1 METFTAVKD
10 FVHNP
15 HYHGQRQK
23 ALSSLNID
31 TIDQP
36 IVELISS
43 FAKLT
48 YCFTLQSCY
57 GHFIYDI
64 QTDSKNTEPLPI
76 PGTVACVEYRIA
88 YMALCIQNSALGRE
102 LFKDM
107 STLPSIAPEYIQL
120 GCAEWF
126 WQRQVNSFA
135 VQVEPDR
142 HKTEDRIVVDYQ
154 EALYIEG
161 VRNEF
166 FSELGRLLEKRM

>member
-1 METFTAVKD
+1 METFTAVKA

-15 HYHGQRQK
+15 NYYQQRQK
-23 ALSSLNID
+23 ALSSLNTD
-31 TIDQP
+31 TIDEP

-57 GHFIYDI
+57 GHFVHDI

-76 PGTVACVEYRIA
+76 PGAVACVEYRIA
-88 YMALCIQNSALGRE
+88 YMALCIQNNVLGRE
-102 LFKDM
+102 LFKGM
-107 STLPSIAPEYIQL
+107 STLSSITPEYIQF

-126 WQRQVNSFA
+126 WQRQANSFV

-142 HKTEDRIVVDYQ
+142 HKTKDRIIIDYQ
-154 EALYIEG
+154 EALHIEG
-161 VRNEF
+161 IRNEF
-166 FSELGRLLEKRM
+166 FGELGRLLEKRM

>member
-1 METFTAVKD
+1 METFTTVKG

-15 HYHGQRQK
+15 NYYEQRKK
-23 ALSSLNID
+23 ALSSLNTD

-57 GHFIYDI
+57 GHFVYDI

-76 PGTVACVEYRIA
+76 PGIVACVEYRIA

-102 LFKDM
+102 LFKDL
-107 STLPSIAPEYIQL
+107 SALPSIAPEYIQF

-135 VQVEPDR
+135 VQVEPER
-142 HKTEDRIVVDYQ
+142 HKTKDRIDVDYQ
-154 EALYIEG
+154 EALHIEG

-166 FSELGRLLEKRM
+166 FGELGRLLEKRM